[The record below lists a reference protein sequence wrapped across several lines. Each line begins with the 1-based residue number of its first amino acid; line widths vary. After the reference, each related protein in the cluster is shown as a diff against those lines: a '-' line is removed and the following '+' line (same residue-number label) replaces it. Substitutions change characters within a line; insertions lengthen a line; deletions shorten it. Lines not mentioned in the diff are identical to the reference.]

1 MSYNAIL
8 PQNEIGSQALIEA
21 SVAPDVSSVVNGFA
35 FDQDTGPARTI
46 FALTSAPE
54 LDDVSPV
61 ALRWPAGG
69 QYFEFP
75 HRLPFDCGFLAEFMA
90 LLALAV
96 ERLSHSGGTACL
108 AKQQHFHLKVS
119 ALIGHAQ
126 PIPNA
131 DFACRLGNLPVG

>member
-1 MSYNAIL
+1 MSYGAIL

-21 SVAPDVSSVVNGFA
+21 SVPPGVNGFA

-61 ALRWPAGG
+61 ALRWPACG

-75 HRLPFDCGFLAEFMA
+75 HRLPFACGFLTEFMA
-90 LLALAV
+90 FLALAV
-96 ERLSHSGGTACL
+96 ERLSHSSGTAYL

-126 PIPNA
+126 PIPNP
-131 DFACRLGNLPVG
+131 DFACRLGNLPVA